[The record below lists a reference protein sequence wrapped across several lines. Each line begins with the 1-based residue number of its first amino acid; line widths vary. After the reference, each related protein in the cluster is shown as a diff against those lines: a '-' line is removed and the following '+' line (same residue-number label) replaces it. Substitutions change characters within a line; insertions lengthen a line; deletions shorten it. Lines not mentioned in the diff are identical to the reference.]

1 MPEILDPHVPCEQF
15 DVFQVA
21 QITRGTPMEHTVA
34 VDVVFVPPGK
44 SSEIHRH
51 NGTDSVLYILEGSG
65 TVIVGESSLEVRKGA
80 RIFIG
85 KGVYHGVRTEGEGEG
100 LSFLSVQSPPILDK
114 ERGRLDLEPL
124 GT

>member
-1 MPEILDPHVPCEQF
+1 MSEILDPHIPSEEF

-21 QITRGTPMEHTVA
+21 QITRGTSLEHVVA
-34 VDVVFVPPGK
+34 VDLVFVPPGK

-51 NGTDSVLYILEGSG
+51 VGTDSVLYILEGSG
-65 TVIVGESSLEVRKGA
+65 TVIVGETSYPMRKGA

-85 KGVYHGVRTEGEGEG
+85 KGVFHGVRTEGEG

-114 ERGRLDLEPL
+114 ERERLDLELL

>member
-1 MPEILDPHVPCEQF
+1 MPEILDPHIPCEEF
-15 DVFQVA
+15 DVFQVT
-21 QITRGTPMEHTVA
+21 QITRGTPLEHTVA
-34 VDVVFVPPGK
+34 VDVVFVPPGT

-51 NGTDSVLYILEGSG
+51 NGTESVLYILEGSG
-65 TVIVGESSLEVRKGA
+65 TVLVGESSLQVRKGA

-85 KGVYHGVRTEGEGEG
+85 KGVFHGVQTEGEG
-100 LSFLSVQSPPILDK
+100 LSFVSVQSPPILDK